1 MNVKI
6 AVDVHMQRNVRKQLK
21 IELFGWNQEL
31 TAMHQEVIENFKVLM
46 VRCYE

>member
-21 IELFGWNQEL
+21 IELFGSIRNSLQC
-31 TAMHQEVIENFKVLM
+31 IRK
-46 VRCYE
+46 